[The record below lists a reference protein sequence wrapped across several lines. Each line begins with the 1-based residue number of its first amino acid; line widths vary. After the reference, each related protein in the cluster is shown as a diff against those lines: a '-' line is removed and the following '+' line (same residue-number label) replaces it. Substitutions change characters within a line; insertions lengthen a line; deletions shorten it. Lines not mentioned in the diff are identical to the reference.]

1 MGRDGMGWEPPSRA
15 GRGETTRG
23 ETGSDETRR
32 DVSFDGVTINR
43 GGDRESVHASV
54 LSSSSSYSCAD
65 RPART
70 ALATLD
76 RALPSAYRPMCAR

>member
-1 MGRDGMGWEPPSRA
+1 MGTAVPRGTGRDDAGRDG
-15 GRGETTRG
+15 
-23 ETGSDETRR
+23 GSDETRR
-32 DVSFDGVTINR
+32 DVSFDGVTMNR
-43 GGDRESVHASV
+43 DDDRESVHASV